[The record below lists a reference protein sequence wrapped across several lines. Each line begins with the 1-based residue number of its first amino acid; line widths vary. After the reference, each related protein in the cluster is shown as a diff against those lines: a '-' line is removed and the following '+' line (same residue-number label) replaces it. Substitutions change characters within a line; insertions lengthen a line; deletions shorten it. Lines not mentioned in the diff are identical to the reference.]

1 MTPHLW
7 LSSPGSVPSCVC
19 LCFKCLYFCC
29 ALFLWSTF
37 IFIRKHNEEGGAG
50 CDGGYEDAIS
60 DDCDE
65 DLHVCQ
71 CCWSVWSDCMRLLL
85 LSSVVSLKKSATCV
99 FFFMLTIFFF
109 VFPVFSTWNCC
120 MHEKQVM
127 GKNKLK
133 PAVSWLSA
141 VPCCA
146 GAPNFYSMTRPQQQL
161 PQQQVVG
168 GSLPYRRSSSGPTH
182 SQSQF
187 NGGLP
192 FTQSQGM
199 YAFCSVKQF
208 QDFLHLFI

>member
-1 MTPHLW
+1 ML
-7 LSSPGSVPSCVC
+7 
-19 LCFKCLYFCC
+19 FFCE
-29 ALFLWSTF
+29 AL

-50 CDGGYEDAIS
+50 CDGGYEDDTS

-71 CCWSVWSDCMRLLL
+71 CCWFVWSDCMRLLL
-85 LSSVVSLKKSATCV
+85 LSSLVSLKKSATY
-99 FFFMLTIFFF
+99 IFFHVDMF
-109 VFPVFSTWNCC
+109 FLVFPVFSTWNCY

-127 GKNKLK
+127 VKNKLK

-208 QDFLHLFI
+208 QDFLNLF